1 LKKGGVAM
9 DIKDYTREMADRRF
23 AALETLKTITEW
35 LNATKP
41 TSFLEKGAPVG
52 DDQIRE
58 IWRRWVDAY
67 SDLFEKTKVIPD
79 LLIEDVKKLY
89 GFEKGTSSSQ

>member
-1 LKKGGVAM
+1 M

-35 LNATKP
+35 LSATKP
-41 TSFLEKGAPVG
+41 TAFLEKGAPVG
-52 DDQIRE
+52 DDQARE

-89 GFEKGTSSSQ
+89 ASEKGTSASQ

>member
-1 LKKGGVAM
+1 
-9 DIKDYTREMADRRF
+9 MADRRF

-35 LNATKP
+35 LSATKP
-41 TSFLEKGAPVG
+41 TAFLEKGAPVS
-52 DDQIRE
+52 DDQARE

-89 GFEKGTSSSQ
+89 ASEKRTSASQ